1 MPPHSLLTLPDRR
14 LLLIGGGAS
23 LVLAGCSTDTVRQ
36 PQPSFYRNL
45 ASPGAQVDVA
55 MAASMITGY
64 RGNNGR
70 GAVVADPVL
79 TQIAANHAGVM
90 AANDQVGSNPPLSQR
105 LASAGLPG
113 GTRAV
118 ENVSAGYMTLAEAF
132 SGWRDSPPH
141 KANMLNPGVTRIGLG
156 TSFRPGSK
164 YRVFWCLIL
173 A

>member
-1 MPPHSLLTLPDRR
+1 MSLIDDPAQPDRR
-14 LLLIGGGAS
+14 FLILGGGAT
-23 LVLAGCSTDTVRQ
+23 LFMAGCSTETVRQ

-45 ASPGAQVDVA
+45 ASPSAQVDVP
-55 MAASMITGY
+55 MAASMITGF

-70 GAVVADPVL
+70 GAVMADPTL
-79 TQIAANHAGVM
+79 TRIAAQHAALM
-90 AANDQVGSNPPLSQR
+90 AANDQVGSNPPLSER
-105 LASAGLPG
+105 LVSAGLPG

-141 KANMLNPGVTRIGLG
+141 KTNMLNPTATRIGLG